1 MPSYPALTGLSLG
14 RGHQTA
20 VELENGLLP
29 LCAVERYTLRYGI
42 R

>member
-1 MPSYPALTGLSLG
+1 MPSHPATTDLSLG
-14 RGHQTA
+14 GCAQLS

-42 R
+42 H